1 MGNATPSTDPA
12 KQLADLLAPL
22 AVLIEQGLDYWL
34 LEPGVPPELG
44 EAMRYCALNGGKRL
58 RPALVL
64 LTAQALGD
72 DIEDGLLERAGV
84 ALELVHSYS
93 LVHDDLPGMDNDV
106 LRRGVP
112 TAHVQFG
119 EAMAILVGDA
129 LLTRAFGILAETNDP
144 RSPRM
149 INELAV
155 AAGGAGMIAGQAAD
169 MDLCALPEGREGLE
183 YVHRNKTG
191 ALIRA
196 AVRMGGIA
204 AGADEATLAALS
216 EYGMQVGLAFQGVDD
231 LLDATGDAATLG
243 KTPGK
248 DTRDGRPSLVTL
260 LGVDGAAEAVRE
272 MSAAAIAAIQ
282 PLGEAG
288 RTLEYLA
295 NLLAERTY

>member
-1 MGNATPSTDPA
+1 MGNATPPNDPA
-12 KQLADLLAPL
+12 KELADLLAPL
-22 AVLIEQGLDYWL
+22 AVLTEQGLDYWL

-44 EAMRYCALNGGKRL
+44 DAMRYCALNGGKRL

-72 DIEDGLLERAGV
+72 DVQDELLHRASV

-129 LLTRAFGILAETNDP
+129 LLTRAFALLAELDDP
-144 RSPRM
+144 RSPRLIM
-149 INELAV
+149 ELGH
-155 AAGGAGMIAGQAAD
+155 AAGGSGMIAGQAAD
-169 MDLCALPEGREGLE
+169 MDLCVLPEGLEGLE

-196 AVRMGGIA
+196 AVRMGAIS
-204 AGADEATLAALS
+204 AGADDATLEALS
-216 EYGMQVGLAFQGVDD
+216 EYGMLVGLAFQGVDD

-248 DTRDGRPSLVTL
+248 DTRDGRPSLASL
-260 LGVDGAAEAVRE
+260 LGVDGAAQAVRE
-272 MSAAAIAAIQ
+272 MSAAANAAIE

-288 RTLEYLA
+288 QTLRRLA

>member
-1 MGNATPSTDPA
+1 MGNSTPPTDPA
-12 KQLADLLAPL
+12 KKLADLLAPL
-22 AVLIEQGLDYWL
+22 AIVIEQSLDDWL
-34 LEPGVPPELG
+34 LEPGMPPELV

-58 RPALVL
+58 RPALVV
-64 LTAQALGD
+64 LTAKALGD
-72 DIEDGLLERAGV
+72 DADDELLLRAGV
-84 ALELVHSYS
+84 ALELIHSYS

-129 LLTRAFGILAETNDP
+129 LLTRAFAILAETNDP
-144 RSPRM
+144 RSPKL
-149 INELAV
+149 ITELAL
-155 AAGGAGMIAGQAAD
+155 AAGGSGMIAGQAAD
-169 MDLCALPEGREGLE
+169 MDLCSLPDGREGLE

-204 AGADEATLAALS
+204 AGADEPTLAALS

-248 DTRDGRPSLVTL
+248 DTRDGRPSLVSL

-272 MSAAAIAAIQ
+272 MSAAAIDAIQ

-288 RTLEYLA
+288 QTLIHLA